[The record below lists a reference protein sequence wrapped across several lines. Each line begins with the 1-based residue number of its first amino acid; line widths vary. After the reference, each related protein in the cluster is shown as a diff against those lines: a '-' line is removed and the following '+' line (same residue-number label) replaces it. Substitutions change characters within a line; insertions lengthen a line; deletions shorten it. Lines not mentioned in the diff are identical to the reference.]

1 MFWGS
6 ILVVIGLAALLTN
19 LGLITADIW
28 DVVWPVLL
36 IVLGVSFLT
45 KRRGG
50 GHLPWCACSD
60 SDPKQVQ

>member
-6 ILVVIGLAALLTN
+6 ILVVIGLAALLKN

-28 DVVWPVLL
+28 DVIWPVLL

-45 KRRGG
+45 KRRGR
-50 GHLPWCACSD
+50 HLPWCACSD